1 MQKSKIDK
9 KKMIMPKR
17 KMDKENEQEKWNEN
31 TSMSN
36 EYMKRWQT
44 LGNANQNKI
53 PPAII
58 KKI

>member
-1 MQKSKIDK
+1 
-9 KKMIMPKR
+9 
-17 KMDKENEQEKWNEN
+17 MDKENEQEKWNEN
-31 TSMSN
+31 TWITN

-58 KKI
+58 KEKI